1 MSLLDLRRLPELALR
16 PEEGWGMDSGLDGQ
30 VAIVTGGASGI
41 GLATARTLAASGAR
55 VWIADIDESGS
66 VDAQASLRRE
76 GFDCFIRS
84 VDMGDPISIAA
95 LAEDVIEQE
104 GGIDLV
110 VNNAV
115 RTDDRD
121 RQVADIDASLWHGLL
136 AANLIGPALL
146 SRAVI
151 PSMIDRGGGA
161 FVHVASVGGLR
172 GEDTRTCYGTAK
184 AGLLG
189 LSRSIAVQYGKQGI
203 RSNCIAPGLVMTPAA
218 QTAFDPAMLDML
230 RHHHMTAELGTADG
244 IAKAITFLLSPAAAF
259 LTGHVLVMDGGF
271 SVATPI
277 VPAFRSMG
285 QDG

>member
-1 MSLLDLRRLPELALR
+1 MA
-16 PEEGWGMDSGLDGQ
+16 SGLEGR

-41 GLATARTLAASGAR
+41 GLATARTLVASGAR
-55 VWIADIDESGS
+55 VWIADIDERGS
-66 VDAQASLRRE
+66 IDAQASLRRE
-76 GFDCFIRS
+76 GFDCFIRP
-84 VDMGDPISIAA
+84 VDMGDPLSIAT
-95 LAEDVIEQE
+95 LAGDVIDQE

-121 RQVADIDASLWHGLL
+121 GQVADIDASLWQDLL
-136 AANLIGPALL
+136 AVNLIGPALL
-146 SRAVI
+146 SRAAI

-218 QTAFDPAMLDML
+218 QATFDPAMLRML
-230 RHHHMTAELGTADG
+230 QDHHMTAELGTAEG
-244 IAKAITFLLSPAAAF
+244 IAEAITFLLSSAAVF

-271 SVATPI
+271 SITTPV
-277 VPAFRSMG
+277 VPAFRNMKR
-285 QDG
+285 D

>member
-1 MSLLDLRRLPELALR
+1 
-16 PEEGWGMDSGLDGQ
+16 
-30 VAIVTGGASGI
+30 
-41 GLATARTLAASGAR
+41 
-55 VWIADIDESGS
+55 
-66 VDAQASLRRE
+66 
-76 GFDCFIRS
+76 
-84 VDMGDPISIAA
+84 MGDPVSIAA
-95 LAEDVIEQE
+95 LAGEVIDDE

-115 RTDDRD
+115 RTDGRD
-121 RQVADIDASLWHGLL
+121 EQVADIDAALWQELL
-136 AANLIGPALL
+136 AVNLIGPALL
-146 SRAVI
+146 ARAAI
-151 PSMIDRGGGA
+151 PSMINRGGGA

-271 SVATPI
+271 SIATPI

-285 QDG
+285 QEG

>member
-1 MSLLDLRRLPELALR
+1 
-16 PEEGWGMDSGLDGQ
+16 MDTRLDGQ

-41 GLATARTLAASGAR
+41 GFATVRSLAASGAR
-55 VWIADIDESGS
+55 VWMADIDEPGS
-66 VDAQASLRRE
+66 LGAQASLRRD
-76 GFDCFIRS
+76 GLDCVVRP
-84 VDMGDPISIAA
+84 VDVGDPVSIAA
-95 LAEDVIEQE
+95 LAGEVIDDE

-115 RTDDRD
+115 RTDGRD
-121 RQVADIDASLWHGLL
+121 EQVADIDAALWQELL
-136 AANLIGPALL
+136 AVNLIGPALL
-146 SRAVI
+146 ARAAI
-151 PSMIDRGGGA
+151 PSMINRGGGA

-271 SVATPI
+271 SIATPI

-285 QDG
+285 QEG

>member
-1 MSLLDLRRLPELALR
+1 MYSRLH
-16 PEEGWGMDSGLDGQ
+16 GK

-55 VWIADIDESGS
+55 VWIADIDEQGS
-66 VDAQASLRRE
+66 IAAQASLRRE
-76 GFDCFIRS
+76 GLDCVMQP
-84 VDMGDPISIAA
+84 VDMGDPASIAA
-95 LAEDVIEQE
+95 LAAEVIEQE

-121 RQVADIDASLWHGLL
+121 GRVADIDASLWRDLL

-146 SRAVI
+146 SRAAI

-172 GEDTRTCYGTAK
+172 GEDTRSCYGTAK

-218 QTAFDPAMLDML
+218 EATFDPAMLRL
-230 RHHHMTAELGTADG
+230 LQAHHMTAQLGTADG
-244 IAKAITFLLSPAAAF
+244 IAGAIAFLLSPAAAF

-271 SVATPI
+271 SIATPV
-277 VPAFRSMG
+277 VPAFRNLG
-285 QDG
+285 GEG